1 MKAPWLFLLRPALS
15 QNSPV
20 TQYGIVPCA
29 EGEEPA
35 GVEILWPRSGQRLRP
50 TLTPLILRAKIWG
63 FFHLKQHGHIMA
75 VITGRE
81 DRADRPSSF
90 HSLKSA
96 ELNIEV
102 FGLQAGRYFVKAFLV
117 DLEEKV
123 RSCWLTH
130 EVSFLVENRPPFSAE
145 NRSEALQKNLRMYAQ
160 GFRGQPANPAAFLI
174 QPKSARDFAYVTILW
189 SEDFV
194 DNAIVWASGLIAS
207 GSLFRRICMVGR
219 GRIAKSKLQVLAKC
233 CCDIDITDPI
243 RSDHRSSRYDLVLTK
258 LRVLQ
263 LDRKGLRKIV
273 MMDADTLVLQNI
285 DELFWLPSPSATV
298 NKDTLMG
305 ELSKPKLS
313 AGVMVLEPDSAKF
326 QEVMASQVSAT
337 SDFIEQ
343 DLLDAYFN
351 HSYNIIPLTYNLYPE
366 LLDLMPFLISEDE
379 DAQPPLVTG
388 IKVVH
393 FWHLFNPFQTTNYEG
408 AQYLQLNAKLVHP
421 QMHRWYDLFWRLHQR
436 GLRRGAEFPEVF
448 ERWQRACE
456 AQTVSFGDESRRFVP
471 VLGMDLCRHVEGF
484 ASREKTARPQPPGAG
499 PWAVGVSSGSIWYRI
514 PG

>member
-1 MKAPWLFLLRPALS
+1 MGCVFSTFPA
-15 QNSPV
+15 
-20 TQYGIVPCA
+20 
-29 EGEEPA
+29 
-35 GVEILWPRSGQRLRP
+35 
-50 TLTPLILRAKIWG
+50 
-63 FFHLKQHGHIMA
+63 
-75 VITGRE
+75 
-81 DRADRPSSF
+81 
-90 HSLKSA
+90 
-96 ELNIEV
+96 
-102 FGLQAGRYFVKAFLV
+102 
-117 DLEEKV
+117 
-123 RSCWLTH
+123 
-130 EVSFLVENRPPFSAE
+130 
-145 NRSEALQKNLRMYAQ
+145 
-160 GFRGQPANPAAFLI
+160 
-174 QPKSARDFAYVTILW
+174 
-189 SEDFV
+189 
-194 DNAIVWASGLIAS
+194 
-207 GSLFRRICMVGR
+207 
-219 GRIAKSKLQVLAKC
+219 
-233 CCDIDITDPI
+233 
-243 RSDHRSSRYDLVLTK
+243 
-258 LRVLQ
+258 
-263 LDRKGLRKIV
+263 
-273 MMDADTLVLQNI
+273 
-285 DELFWLPSPSATV
+285 V

-499 PWAVGVSSGSIWYRI
+499 PWAVGDHMDPEVLKRCHEMAIDTSKMLAFRPEPSERYST
-514 PG
+514 

>member
-1 MKAPWLFLLRPALS
+1 
-15 QNSPV
+15 
-20 TQYGIVPCA
+20 
-29 EGEEPA
+29 
-35 GVEILWPRSGQRLRP
+35 
-50 TLTPLILRAKIWG
+50 
-63 FFHLKQHGHIMA
+63 MA

-298 NKDTLMG
+298 
-305 ELSKPKLS
+305 
-313 AGVMVLEPDSAKF
+313 
-326 QEVMASQVSAT
+326 MASQVSAT